1 MERAEA
7 ENERRS
13 RRAAAKQ
20 RQVILRHH
28 AHLALPP
35 PPITTLV
42 RAPSS
47 EAKLAAIAIDLNVR
61 LRAADMPASLQER
74 AFRFARALL
83 DANPQEKRPNPTHL
97 AMSLKKE
104 FDSVYGPAWHC
115 IVGKSFGS
123 FVTHSSGG
131 FVYFSVE
138 KLSFLVFKTQV
149 RPVIQSRRQINFVT
163 KT

>member
-1 MERAEA
+1 MEWTEA
-7 ENERRS
+7 EYERRR
-13 RRAAAKQ
+13 RRAAKLKEVMPSHP
-20 RQVILRHH
+20 RQ
-28 AHLALPP
+28 ALPAP
-35 PPITTLV
+35 TTLV

-47 EAKLAAIAIDLNVR
+47 SEVKLAAIAIDLNIR
-61 LRAADMPASLQER
+61 LRAADMPASMQER
-74 AFRFARALL
+74 AFRYTRSLL

-104 FDSVYGPAWHC
+104 FDGVYGPAWHC

-149 RPVIQSRRQINFVT
+149 RPVIGNRQGT
-163 KT
+163 